1 MGYRSVV
8 EAVFYTR
15 KKEEYPLLK
24 LYVDENFPKNEELLE
39 CLKPLIKEEVAGADG
54 KVEFHQHVGC
64 YGYHFTADNVKWYES
79 YPEIQEFT
87 AFAEKFVEFAESKE
101 NMPEKQLGWAYEFVR
116 LGEETEDTEEER
128 SNNADGILSVI
139 REIELNI

>member
-15 KKEEYPLLK
+15 DKEQWPLLK
-24 LYVDENFPKNEELLE
+24 LYVDENFPKNEELRE
-39 CLKPLIKEEVAGADG
+39 CLKPLIKEE
-54 KVEFHQHVGC
+54 FGC
-64 YGYHFTADNVKWYES
+64 YGYHFICGDVKWYES
-79 YPEIQEFT
+79 YTFVQEFN
-87 AFAEKFVEFAESKE
+87 EFAHAFVAFSESKE
-101 NMPEKQLGWAYEFVR
+101 GADAKQLNWSYEFVR

-128 SNNADGILSVI
+128 SENADFILSVR